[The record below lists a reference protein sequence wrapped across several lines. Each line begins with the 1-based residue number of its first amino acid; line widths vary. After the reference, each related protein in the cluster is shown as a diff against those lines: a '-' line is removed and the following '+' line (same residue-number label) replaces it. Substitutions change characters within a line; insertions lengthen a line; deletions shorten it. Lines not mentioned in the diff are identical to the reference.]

1 MMSVALEN
9 LEKFKDILHRCYK
22 CQYCRTTGPNLF
34 YEGCPSYVKFGYETF
49 TGGGRMWMARG
60 LVEGELNL
68 SEDMV
73 DILFACPTCGNC
85 SNQCIYPIKD
95 NILQIIEATRA
106 EAVKAGVK
114 LPGRQRDFGVHL
126 GKEHNPYMEPHSSRL
141 DWLPKDIDLP
151 EKSETVYFVGCTSS
165 YRQKMLAQDTVEVFR
180 KAGVDFTI
188 MRDEWCCTSP
198 LLRTGQ
204 WETSYVSAP
213 EIAQH
218 NIEEAKKAGAERI
231 VTTCAG
237 CYRTWKKDYLQEYD
251 WLLGSK
257 HEFEVLH
264 TTQLLENMIK
274 DGEIELTNE
283 INLKVTYHDPC
294 HLGRHMFVYD
304 SPRNVLKAIPGIEL
318 VEMPRTRENAWCCG
332 SGGGVKSGFG
342 DWSVEVAYERVKEAE
357 KLGVDAIVSACP
369 FCWRNLDDAIKQYNS
384 KLKMYDVIQLVRQS
398 MGI

>member
-1 MMSVALEN
+1 MALERY
-9 LEKFKDILHRCYK
+9 KDVLHRCYK
-22 CQYCRTTGPNLF
+22 CGHCRTTGPTVF
-34 YEGCPSYVKFGYETF
+34 YPNCPSYDKFKFETY
-49 TGGGRMWMARG
+49 TGGGRI
-60 LVEGELNL
+60 NL
-68 SEDMV
+68 AKAIFDKKLDWTERITN
-73 DILFACPTCGNC
+73 ILFACPTCGNC
-85 SNQCIYPIKD
+85 EANCVYPLHD
-95 NILQIIEATRA
+95 SVLGIIEAVRA
-106 EAVKAGVK
+106 EAVNAGVK
-114 LPGRQRDFGVHL
+114 LPGNQRAFGEHL

-141 DWLPKDIDLP
+141 DWLPNDIDLP

-237 CYRTWKKDYLQEYD
+237 CYRTWKKDYLEEYD

-274 DGEIELTNE
+274 GDEIELTNE
-283 INLKVTYHDPC
+283 IN
-294 HLGRHMFVYD
+294 
-304 SPRNVLKAIPGIEL
+304 
-318 VEMPRTRENAWCCG
+318 
-332 SGGGVKSGFG
+332 
-342 DWSVEVAYERVKEAE
+342 
-357 KLGVDAIVSACP
+357 
-369 FCWRNLDDAIKQYNS
+369 
-384 KLKMYDVIQLVRQS
+384 
-398 MGI
+398 